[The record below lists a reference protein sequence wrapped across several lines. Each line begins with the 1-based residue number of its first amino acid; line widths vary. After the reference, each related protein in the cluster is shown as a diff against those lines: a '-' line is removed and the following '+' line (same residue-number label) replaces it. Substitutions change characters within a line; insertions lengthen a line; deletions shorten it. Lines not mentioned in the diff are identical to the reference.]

1 MKWYVDVA
9 FAVHPDFK
17 SHTGMVM
24 TMGDGALQAMSRKQK
39 LNTRSSTEGE
49 LVGVDDAMTM
59 ILWTKLFL
67 EEQGYKID
75 KNILYQDN
83 KSTILLEENG
93 WQSAGRRSRALNI
106 RYYFVTD
113 QVERKNLQ
121 IQYCP
126 TDKMTAD
133 FMSKPLQGS
142 KFRIFRQQI
151 LGECSQMSKESHSS
165 GEQKK
170 RGPQQ
175 KTEKRVLSCEHKGK
189 RNTAKISRYK

>member
-1 MKWYVDVA
+1 
-9 FAVHPDFK
+9 
-17 SHTGMVM
+17 
-24 TMGDGALQAMSRKQK
+24 MSRKQK

-49 LVGVDDAMTM
+49 LVGVDDAMMM

-93 WQSAGRRSRALNI
+93 RRSAGRRSRALNI

-151 LGECSQMSKESHSS
+151 LGERSQMSKESHSS

>member
-1 MKWYVDVA
+1 M
-9 FAVHPDFK
+9 
-17 SHTGMVM
+17 
-24 TMGDGALQAMSRKQK
+24 
-39 LNTRSSTEGE
+39 
-49 LVGVDDAMTM
+49 GVDDAMTM
-59 ILWTKLFL
+59 MLWTKLFL

-93 WQSAGRRSRALNI
+93 RRSAGRRSRALNI
-106 RYYFVTD
+106 RYYFVTY

-151 LGECSQMSKESHSS
+151 LGECSQMSEQRHWSENNKSQEP
-165 GEQKK
+165 QKK
-170 RGPQQ
+170 TGR
-175 KTEKRVLSCEHKGK
+175 KVLSCEQKGK
-189 RNTAKISRYK
+189 KNTKKISRYKQNG